1 MALATPETSIS
12 PLEIEIA
19 KIALVV
25 AIAPLA
31 VEISS
36 FVMKIATLQE

>member
-1 MALATPETSIS
+1 MVLTTPETAIS

-19 KIALVV
+19 KIALVI

-36 FVMKIATLQE
+36 LLMKIATLQE